1 MSTSVQ
7 RARTTVAL
15 KQIVPTSKAHII
27 AHAKR
32 DFLEMDENVHVSF
45 QVFVIIGSR

>member
-7 RARTTVAL
+7 RTRTTVAV
-15 KQIVPTSKAHII
+15 KQTVQITKAPII
-27 AHAKR
+27 AHAKK

-45 QVFVIIGSR
+45 